1 MAASSAI
8 NSSPI
13 EDTARTPSVLLR
25 MNQKSD
31 RIFSYFEQRFG
42 GVVADDRCTGSALK
56 NQIINVNTTCHLV
69 AQRV

>member
-1 MAASSAI
+1 MAAGSAI

-13 EDTARTPSVLLR
+13 KDTARTPSVLLR

-42 GVVADDRCTGSALK
+42 GATTDDRCSWYTEKSD
-56 NQIINVNTTCHLV
+56 N
-69 AQRV
+69 